1 MPKQTFFNLN
11 EEKRKNI
18 ERAITNEFSKVSI
31 EELSISRI
39 VEEAKIPRGSF
50 YQYFKDKEDA
60 IKYIIEKYIQIEHKK
75 IEQFLKETNG
85 DIFEGAIKIFDYT
98 IETSLDAKK
107 MNLCKNILEELRK
120 NNINIFENNNNL
132 ENENNILQIIDTQKL
147 NIEKEEDLKCIMRI
161 LNTVTRTTSMEVI
174 TKNVSKEKGRE
185 ILIKELEILKYGM
198 LKGWQ

>member
-85 DIFEGAIKIFDYT
+85 DIFEGTIKIFDHI
-98 IETSLDAKK
+98 IEMTLDNKK
-107 MNLCKNILEELRK
+107 VKLCKNILEELRK

-132 ENENNILQIIDTQKL
+132 ENENNILQIIDTKKL

-174 TKNVSKEKGRE
+174 TNNISKEKGRE

-198 LKGWQ
+198 LKWWQ

>member
-11 EEKRKNI
+11 EEKRKII
-18 ERAITNEFSKVSI
+18 EKAITNEFSKVSI
-31 EELSISRI
+31 DKLSISRI
-39 VEEAKIPRGSF
+39 VAEAKIPRGSF
-50 YQYFKDKEDA
+50 YQYFENKEDA

>member
-50 YQYFKDKEDA
+50 YQYFEDKEDA

-85 DIFEGAIKIFDYT
+85 DIFEGAIKIFDHI
-98 IETSLDAKK
+98 IEMTLDTKNMK
-107 MNLCKNILEELRK
+107 LYKNILEELRK
-120 NNINIFENNNNL
+120 NNINIFENNNNIK
-132 ENENNILQIIDTQKL
+132 NENNIFQMIDTQKL

-174 TKNVSKEKGRE
+174 TNNISKEKGRE

>member
-18 ERAITNEFSKVSI
+18 EKAIINEFSKVSI
-31 EELSISRI
+31 EKLSISRI
-39 VEEAKIPRGSF
+39 VEDARIPRGSF
-50 YQYFKDKEDA
+50 YQYFEDKEDA
-60 IKYIIEKYIQIEHKK
+60 IKYIIEKYIQMEYEK

-98 IETSLDAKK
+98 IEMTLDTKK
-107 MNLCKNILEELRK
+107 MKLCKNILEQLRK

-132 ENENNILQIIDTQKL
+132 KKNNNILQIIDTKKL
-147 NIEKEEDLKCIMRI
+147 NIENEEDLKCIMKI

-174 TKNVSKEKGRE
+174 TKNISKENGRE

-198 LKGWQ
+198 LK

>member
-11 EEKRKNI
+11 EEKRKII
-18 ERAITNEFSKVSI
+18 EKAITNEFSKVSI
-31 EELSISRI
+31 DKLSISRI
-39 VEEAKIPRGSF
+39 VAEAKIPRGSF
-50 YQYFKDKEDA
+50 YQYFENKEDA

-198 LKGWQ
+198 LKG

>member
-18 ERAITNEFSKVSI
+18 EKAITNEFSKVAI
-31 EELSISRI
+31 EKLSISRI

-50 YQYFKDKEDA
+50 YQYFEDKEDA

-85 DIFEGAIKIFDYT
+85 DIFEGAIKIFDHI
-98 IETSLDAKK
+98 IEMTLDNKK
-107 MNLCKNILEELRK
+107 VKLCKNILEELRK

-174 TKNVSKEKGRE
+174 TKNISKEKGRE

-198 LKGWQ
+198 LKG